1 MRFSRLLELYVIEP
15 VFVRNETI
23 EPWRFEIRWKSK
35 RAKHFL
41 SLSKSVWAK
50 AHPRLKP
57 SHNPT
62 PSGVPE
68 EAEKATTVKLSVD
81 CGFTEVSSPFYKNVL
96 KRESTG
102 CMYGSG
108 VQISDQEPITPVI
121 KPKQT

>member
-1 MRFSRLLELYVIEP
+1 MCG
-15 VFVRNETI
+15 
-23 EPWRFEIRWKSK
+23 
-35 RAKHFL
+35 
-41 SLSKSVWAK
+41 
-50 AHPRLKP
+50 LKP
-57 SHNPT
+57 T
-62 PSGVPE
+62 PVSSPLTTPPPLGSLKKK
-68 EAEKATTVKLSVD
+68 AEKATTVKLSVD